1 MGLFNVY
8 TDLIAMFLSAII
20 IIRGCW
26 FNKANLFLG
35 AYFLIT
41 AYIPLVFCFGYTG
54 DSMFWTALL
63 VGNSVPFL
71 FLLGPLSF
79 FYVRSVLTDQSK
91 LSKLDYLH
99 FLLFFIQILLM
110 LPYLFTSWDH
120 KLANAQMIQDGDIR
134 QLSLNLLIIPDILNS
149 FFGMLHLSFYL
160 VLIAYTWWRYKK
172 NDEIKPFN
180 NLSFKFTERWLV
192 WFFILVVIFLVNTLF
207 VSLSNMAMPSR
218 SEFLANFPGFI
229 KYTGIMHLII
239 LGVLLSFPE
248 IMYGLPKVKAI
259 IVPEG
264 AELSPEIEANKQDII
279 KLPREI
285 MLHPNGL
292 HFPDIERQLE
302 KVVHHTKSYLEPDFT
317 IYKLSVESGLPV
329 HHLRYYFNKSG
340 LSFTNFKNKL
350 RINYAITI
358 LSSSERN
365 KYSIEGVGQQA
376 GFTSSA
382 SFYTEF
388 KKETGLTPAEF
399 AKTQKDIA

>member
-149 FFGMLHLSFYL
+149 FLGMIHMLSYL

-264 AELSPEIEANKQDII
+264 AELSPEIEVNKQDII

>member
-149 FFGMLHLSFYL
+149 FLGMIHMLSYL

-264 AELSPEIEANKQDII
+264 AELSPEIEVNKQDII

-350 RINYAITI
+350 RINYAVTI